1 MKNMFL
7 SVAWPI
13 WVLFLVSSL
22 FFVLYPQIDITV
34 TSFFY
39 SEAEGFFLK
48 PTWWVTLLY
57 DSVKFVI
64 IVTVLVSIALW
75 LWNRYWAKAIGTM
88 DGKKVGFLL
97 LVLALGPG
105 LIVNWVFKEN
115 WGRARPAHIEIF
127 GGDKKFVPAYV
138 FSDQCETN
146 CSFSSGHASGA
157 YFVIALALLARRHQS
172 FWMTLA
178 IVYGSAVGL
187 ARIVAGGHFF
197 SDVVVSFFVVYIV
210 AKMLHYRMFEAESDG
225 KSAA

>member
-1 MKNMFL
+1 MKNMLL

-22 FFVLYPQIDITV
+22 FFVLYPEVDIMV
-34 TSFFY
+34 TSLFY

-48 PTWWVTLLY
+48 PSWWVKILY

-64 IVTVLVSIALW
+64 ITTLLVAIALW
-75 LWNRYWAKAIGTM
+75 LWNRFSVKTVGAMT
-88 DGKKVGFLL
+88 GKKVGYLM

-115 WGRARPAHIEIF
+115 WGRARPAHTEIF
-127 GGDKKFVPAYV
+127 GGDKTFVPAFV

-146 CSFSSGHASGA
+146 CSFSCGHASGA
-157 YFVIALALLARRHQS
+157 YFVIALALLARRHQP

-197 SDVVVSFFVVYIV
+197 SDVVVSFFIVYIV
-210 AKMLHYRMFEAESDG
+210 AKMLHYRMFDAESDE